1 LRKLKKLK
9 LKGGK
14 KMILKKR
21 DNYFSVEKIQKKVVF
36 SERKNG
42 TIMVHMFLREKN
54 AIPLTNDL
62 FTDENITIFKEKS
75 LWVSPQGA
83 FGFRRIG
90 SIGSGGARE
99 IIGIAIE
106 GKFELRLKNNE
117 LIPVMDSQYKVIA
130 EKISSSRRYISEEQI
145 REIRKWGDYNVEFE
159 SDRYWVI
166 KTVSVHTINFEFRIY
181 KIENLRKILEFLSY
195 DFDSYTLANSI
206 VYFKTKVRKSEVKS
220 EYYHLYEISLDEN
233 NENELKNIVFDS
245 HLVPLVIG
253 EKNKIKSVILKNSKE
268 TKQGVFANYFGT
280 LLVGTSNSE
289 LQEENIMVGIY
300 LSSLPI
306 FKEVEQKKQDSDEY
320 IPV

>member
-1 LRKLKKLK
+1 
-9 LKGGK
+9 
-14 KMILKKR
+14 
-21 DNYFSVEKIQKKVVF
+21 
-36 SERKNG
+36 
-42 TIMVHMFLREKN
+42 
-54 AIPLTNDL
+54 
-62 FTDENITIFKEKS
+62 
-75 LWVSPQGA
+75 
-83 FGFRRIG
+83 
-90 SIGSGGARE
+90 
-99 IIGIAIE
+99 
-106 GKFELRLKNNE
+106 
-117 LIPVMDSQYKVIA
+117 MDSQYKVIA

-268 TKQGVFANYFGT
+268 TKQGVLANYFGT

>member
-1 LRKLKKLK
+1 
-9 LKGGK
+9 
-14 KMILKKR
+14 MILKKG

-36 SERKNG
+36 SERKDG

-62 FTDENITIFKEKS
+62 FTDENITIFKEIS
-75 LWVSPQGA
+75 LRVSPQGN
-83 FGFRRIG
+83 FGFRRLV
-90 SIGSGGARE
+90 SARE

-245 HLVPLVIG
+245 HLVPLVLAPISTIG

-268 TKQGVFANYFGT
+268 TKQGVLANYFGT
-280 LLVGTSNSE
+280 LLVGTSE